1 MLKTILYKRSASVHH
16 LNEAL
21 QQTKKEKKEK
31 VEGDIKKKKNC
42 SDPSVQN
49 DVPQR
54 LLFESALPLA
64 QMK

>member
-31 VEGDIKKKKNC
+31 VEGDIKKKKELFG
-42 SDPSVQN
+42 SIRAKRRAPDRKSV
-49 DVPQR
+49 V
-54 LLFESALPLA
+54 
-64 QMK
+64 

>member
-31 VEGDIKKKKNC
+31 VEGDIKKKKE
-42 SDPSVQN
+42 
-49 DVPQR
+49 
-54 LLFESALPLA
+54 LFGSIRAKRRAPTSIV
-64 QMK
+64 